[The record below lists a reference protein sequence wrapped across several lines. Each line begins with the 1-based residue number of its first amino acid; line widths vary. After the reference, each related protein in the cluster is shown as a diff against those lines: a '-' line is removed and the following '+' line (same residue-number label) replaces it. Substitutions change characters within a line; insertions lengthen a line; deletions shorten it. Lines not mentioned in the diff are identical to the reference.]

1 MQKRVVGD
9 EQEHV
14 VLDVMVHIPV
24 QVVIDWV
31 YVDGAAIEPVVEHV
45 LGKTGVLCMAVNH
58 HEPGSEETR
67 QADIH
72 QAYASTPSGFTVI
85 TSP

>member
-14 VLDVMVHIPV
+14 VLGVMVHIPV

-45 LGKTGVLCMAVNH
+45 LGK
-58 HEPGSEETR
+58 PIYIKRTR
-67 QADIH
+67 VHRQV
-72 QAYASTPSGFTVI
+72 SL
-85 TSP
+85 